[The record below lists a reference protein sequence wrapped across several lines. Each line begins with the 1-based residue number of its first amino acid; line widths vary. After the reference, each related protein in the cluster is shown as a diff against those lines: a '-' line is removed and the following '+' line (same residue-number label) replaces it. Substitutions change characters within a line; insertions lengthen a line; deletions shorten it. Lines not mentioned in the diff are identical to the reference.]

1 MKKLKEVTKKVINQY
16 IDPVDPYS
24 IGWPPAC
31 VAYFYQPERP
41 ASINQKQNDSIS
53 NFSKGSQLI

>member
-1 MKKLKEVTKKVINQY
+1 MIKLKEVTKKVINQY
-16 IDPVDPYS
+16 IDPVDPNS

-41 ASINQKQNDSIS
+41 VSLKPEDPS
-53 NFSKGSQLI
+53 NIPEHEKE